1 MEQQKVDMFM
11 MTNAKFFPEDKTL
24 FIRERLLAM
33 DDSKAAL
40 LMTCNSKTPQLHL
53 LSACSWAV
61 TALTVSTSA
70 TPVLVY

>member
-40 LMTCNSKTPQLHL
+40 LMTM
-53 LSACSWAV
+53 
-61 TALTVSTSA
+61 
-70 TPVLVY
+70 